1 MIEGLNVTIVGTE
14 LKELCTK
21 RADHHRARAKV
32 YADQQASM
40 EANEIGEM
48 TYSNGD
54 PKRMLKDK
62 TQQHES
68 EAGELDF
75 IAAHLVADEQY
86 LLDSSA
92 LVKLGIA
99 SSRY

>member
-1 MIEGLNVTIVGTE
+1 MIEGLKVTIVGTE
-14 LKELCTK
+14 LRELCTK
-21 RADHHRARAKV
+21 RADHHLQLAKH
-32 YADQQASM
+32 YSDQQASM

-48 TYSNGD
+48 TYSNSD
-54 PKRMLKDK
+54 PKSVLKDK
-62 TQQHES
+62 KKHHES

-75 IAAHLVADEQY
+75 IASHLVADEQY

>member
-1 MIEGLNVTIVGTE
+1 MIEGLKVTIVGTE
-14 LKELCTK
+14 LRELCTK
-21 RADHHRARAKV
+21 RAEHHRQRAKV
-32 YADQQASM
+32 YAGQKASM
-40 EANEIGEM
+40 EENEIGEM

-54 PKRMLKDK
+54 PKRVLKDK
-62 TQQHES
+62 QTQHES